1 MRNIAY
7 IAGLCFALACSSCDR
22 DRLYYATEEQ
32 GFVRL
37 NVNWQPAQLEPNG
50 ISVYVFDREN
60 GKAVGKCRVC
70 SDPNTI
76 DIALPVGKFD
86 LLLVNNTEEELAA
99 INFTDID
106 NLSTFKACLAA
117 NEEPLYSSLLS
128 KAEGT
133 ARSAYLT
140 ECDILA
146 SALAREIEITPRD
159 IHYFKEK
166 PAAGTHEISRT
177 VEVTPERRTELIDIE
192 IKVTNITSTA
202 GAPRTHLTAMCEGV
216 NLETASKYGNNVTHE
231 FVLNNKRV
239 DPDNYKVGTISKKLI
254 AFGPEQ
260 ENDACVNRHQLIMH
274 FVLVNG
280 ETHTVTLNV
289 HDLIETSHDGTQRV
303 HKIRA
308 EITLPEAI
316 GNGEGVFDP
325 DIEEWEEIETEL
337 PI

>member
-1 MRNIAY
+1 MRNMARV
-7 IAGLCFALACSSCDR
+7 AGLCLALACSSCDR

-50 ISVYVFDREN
+50 ISVHVFDHET

-70 SDPNTI
+70 SAPNTM

-86 LLLVNNTEEELAA
+86 LLVVNNTEEELAA
-99 INFTDID
+99 INFTGVDK
-106 NLSTFKACLAA
+106 LSTFKACLATS
-117 NEEPLYSSLLS
+117 EEPLYSNLLS
-128 KAEGT
+128 KAGEIT
-133 ARSAYLT
+133 RSTYLT

-146 SALAREIEITPRD
+146 SALARGIEITLRD
-159 IHYFKEK
+159 IHFFKEK
-166 PAAGTHEISRT
+166 PEAGMHEVCRT

-192 IKVTNITSTA
+192 IKVTNITSAA
-202 GAPRTHLTAMCEGV
+202 GAPCSHLTAMCEGV
-216 NLETASKYGNNVTHE
+216 DMETASKYGNSVTHE

-239 DPDNYKVGTISKKLI
+239 DPDNYKVGTISKKLVS
-254 AFGPEQ
+254 FGPEQ
-260 ENDACVNRHQLIMH
+260 ENDACVNRHQLVMH

-280 ETHTVTLNV
+280 ETHTVTLDV
-289 HDLIETSHDGTQRV
+289 RDLIKTSHDETQRV

-316 GNGEGVFDP
+316 GNGDGVFDP